1 MEPVMTRNLLSAL
14 GLVVVLTAAGS
25 ALAQNPE
32 IPATMDRAPQ
42 GLAPAGSPR
51 EVAQAAADAI
61 GLDCQVEDATIRGR
75 DVSGAMQ
82 WEVACAAGDGH
93 VVIGAPEA
101 RAVDCL
107 ALVGGAAAPCRLPGN
122 ADPARAVARLA
133 ANAGLACPV
142 NEGRLVG
149 RTPSGGIIYEAGCAD
164 EAGAWIERLG
174 DGWTVTECL
183 KVVGRGG
190 ECRFTDL
197 AEADAALVRRLA
209 PVCVANR
216 ARWMGSSASGDW
228 YEAACADGSAQ
239 VARFDPEGRL
249 AETLPCAQAMRI
261 GDGCRLSDT
270 D

>member
-1 MEPVMTRNLLSAL
+1 MTRNLLSAL